1 MLQLLDHNKARS
13 RNGHTVVNLTKW
25 LATCLVL
32 FINIILLAAGSTL
45 RADDGAAQE
54 SENLSAAPVT
64 VSATVGGRAIVPI
77 VSITLSDEGCDTAC
91 AGELQ
96 ISASGFRDAPTFVD
110 FVDRA
115 ALKWKSETSPKQPRA
130 KAYCGIERIEDDIQ
144 YSKCLVL
151 IQQIEERI
159 DTKVHFIE

>member
-1 MLQLLDHNKARS
+1 MLQLLDHNKIRS
-13 RNGHTVVNLTKW
+13 RNGHTVVNSTKW
-25 LATCLVL
+25 LATYLTL
-32 FINIILLAAGSTL
+32 FISIILLAAGSSL

-77 VSITLSDEGCDTAC
+77 VSITLSDEGCETAC

-96 ISASGFRDAPTFVD
+96 ISASGFRDASTFVD

-115 ALKWKSETSPKQPRA
+115 ALKWKSETSPKKAKA
-130 KAYCGIERIEDDIQ
+130 KAYCRIESSKDRIQ
-144 YSKCLVL
+144 HSKCFAL
-151 IQQIEERI
+151 IQQIEERL
-159 DTKVHFIE
+159 DTKVHIID